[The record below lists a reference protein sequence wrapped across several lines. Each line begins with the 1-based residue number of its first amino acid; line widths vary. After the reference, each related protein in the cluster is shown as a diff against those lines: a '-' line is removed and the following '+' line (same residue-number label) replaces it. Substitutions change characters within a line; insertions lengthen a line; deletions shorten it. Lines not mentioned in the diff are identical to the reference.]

1 MFRKILAVEILAIFF
16 KCGILINFI
25 QVAYQV
31 DFITLNGLGVQ
42 TNKAEVWATFEKFQ
56 SLTRT
61 L

>member
-1 MFRKILAVEILAIFF
+1 MFRRILAVKILAIFF

-25 QVAYQV
+25 QVVYQV
-31 DFITLNGLGVQ
+31 DFTTLNGLGVQ